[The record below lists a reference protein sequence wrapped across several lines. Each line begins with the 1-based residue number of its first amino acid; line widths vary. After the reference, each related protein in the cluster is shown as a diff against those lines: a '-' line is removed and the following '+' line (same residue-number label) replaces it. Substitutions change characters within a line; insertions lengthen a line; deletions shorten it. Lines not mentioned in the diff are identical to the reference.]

1 MIEKIKIKRGSQ
13 SEKDVDDFKEWI
25 MTKAKQLGFEIIT
38 ISEQPINPNIPFN
51 VDDSLREEEEQR
63 NGKEL
68 CSQCE
73 D

>member
-25 MTKAKQLGFEIIT
+25 MTKAKHLGFEIIT

>member
-1 MIEKIKIKRGSQ
+1 MIEKIQIKRGSQ

-38 ISEQPINPNIPFN
+38 FSEQPINPNI
-51 VDDSLREEEEQR
+51 DDSLIEEEELR

-68 CSQCE
+68 CSKCE

>member
-1 MIEKIKIKRGSQ
+1 MIEKITIKRGSQ

-51 VDDSLREEEEQR
+51 VDDSLREEELR
-63 NGKEL
+63 NGKDL
-68 CSQCE
+68 CNKCE

>member
-1 MIEKIKIKRGSQ
+1 MIEKITIKRGSQ

-51 VDDSLREEEEQR
+51 VDDSLREEELR

-68 CSQCE
+68 CSKCE

>member
-1 MIEKIKIKRGSQ
+1 
-13 SEKDVDDFKEWI
+13 